1 MKRTTGHYGESSGT
15 GSASASVETLLR
27 ELGSGRSPRPSAEA
41 SPARLL
47 DALHSTEGIEAGFV
61 FDEATVKHSLD
72 ELLLVLIALRS
83 DGTHGKQLMDDLAKA
98 FDADLSPGTVYPRLH
113 GLEESGAVDV
123 HEMVRTKEY
132 TVADE
137 TDARER
143 IRATMAQHL
152 AIGRVLQHA
161 LADDAVFATVDD

>member
-1 MKRTTGHYGESSGT
+1 MKRTTERYGESSAT

-27 ELGSGRSPRPSAEA
+27 ELGDERTPGPSTDV

-47 DALHSTEGIEAGFV
+47 DAIRPTEGGGGDFA
-61 FDEATVKHSLD
+61 FDEATIKHSLD
-72 ELLLVLIALRS
+72 ELLLALIALRG
-83 DGTHGKQLMDDLAKA
+83 DGTHGKQLMDDLEGT
-98 FDADLSPGTVYPRLH
+98 FDAELSPGTVYPRLH
-113 GLEESGAVDV
+113 GLEESGAIDV

-137 TDARER
+137 AAARER
-143 IRATMAQHL
+143 VREAMAQHL

-161 LADDAVFATVDD
+161 LADGAVLAADDG